1 MSVYGPCLWAGT
13 HIVQARLFVG
23 SATLHSQAN
32 CHNCW
37 ASVRPPIALR
47 FLFRRYGNFRLT
59 LAMTRRLAMPGG
71 DQHGGSSVVGMVL
84 HSAAELWVWKQRVP
98 RNVLPQHNTTEPQV
112 KGRGRELT
120 IDAKPEQ
127 IDVPQLLH
135 AHRQLDVRAPPQIED
150 RVLLLAA

>member
-1 MSVYGPCLWAGT
+1 MVAHPVLFAGFRT
-13 HIVQARLFVG
+13 AVCRRAGRGGRGNANSTVAGCRL
-23 SATLHSQAN
+23 Q
-32 CHNCW
+32 
-37 ASVRPPIALR
+37 RLR
-47 FLFRRYGNFRLT
+47 DVSD
-59 LAMTRRLAMPGG
+59 